1 MSQPPGSLPPGSPPA
16 ATTQTHA
23 VAAAPLGLT
32 GRQLA
37 PDLARGAMLL
47 FIAIANAPWYLW
59 GAETRMLSQH
69 PADGSALDRVVQ
81 TLSLVFID
89 ARSYPMFAFLFGY
102 GIWQIYR
109 RQAARGVPQVDAKRA
124 LRRRQWWLLLF
135 GLAHAALLWAGDVI
149 GAYALI
155 GLVVVWLFLD
165 RKDRT
170 LAVWAGALAAL
181 LAVLALV
188 SFAAGLA
195 LNAAGGDLAAVGGGN
210 AADFVD
216 DGIGQSSYLAS
227 VLSRIG
233 TWLFLLPVQGFL
245 SLTMPAAVLLGILA
259 ARRGLLDEP
268 ERHRKQL
275 RRIAVAGLGLGWLGG
290 LVTAGQNL
298 GWWGLAPDVDWAF
311 TMLHTLTGLAGGLG
325 YIALFTLVAARIERR
340 RAARAAQPADAAQPA
355 SAAQSAS
362 SAGDGPITSA
372 LAATGKR
379 SLTSY
384 LAQSVLFAPFLCAWG
399 LGLGAD
405 LSSWSVTLYAIG
417 VWLVTVLLAVVLE
430 RRSSRGPAETLL
442 RRLAYGPGGRSS

>member
-1 MSQPPGSLPPGSPPA
+1 MSALPPMPSVPPTGQGAPTAPVSQPPGSLPPGSPPA

-298 GWWGLAPDVDWAF
+298 GWWGLAPDVDLGVHHAA
-311 TMLHTLTGLAGGLG
+311 HADRTGRR
-325 YIALFTLVAARIERR
+325 ARVHRAVHPRGSPDRTTTRGSR
-340 RAARAAQPADAAQPA
+340 RAARRRR
-355 SAAQSAS
+355 
-362 SAGDGPITSA
+362 
-372 LAATGKR
+372 ATR
-379 SLTSY
+379 
-384 LAQSVLFAPFLCAWG
+384 
-399 LGLGAD
+399 
-405 LSSWSVTLYAIG
+405 
-417 VWLVTVLLAVVLE
+417 
-430 RRSSRGPAETLL
+430 L
-442 RRLAYGPGGRSS
+442 RRAVRLLSRLRPDHLGPRCHRQAFAHVLPRPVRALRTVPVRLGPRARR